1 MKPTDTIFVAGH
13 NGLLGSS
20 LIKIL
25 KNKNY
30 HNILTKSSEELDLR
44 DTSDVDN
51 FFKNNNID
59 VVILAAAKVG
69 NINENLNYPV
79 EFLSD
84 NIKIEINVINS
95 AFKNGVKN
103 LVFVS
108 SSCLYPQNA
117 KQPLKEEYIFSGPL
131 EDKNEAY
138 GLAKLVGLKLCQYY
152 NKEYG
157 MNYITVIPT
166 NLYGENDKFDP
177 EHSHVITGVMSR
189 MYHSKINNEDNVKIW
204 GSGEVYR
211 EFIYVDDAADAIIFI
226 LECENDFE
234 IINIGTGLDLT
245 IKDLVK
251 NIKIIVG
258 FEGELIF
265 DTTKPDGV
273 YKRQLDIGRL
283 NSLGWKPK
291 ISLNEGLKKT
301 FEGFLKRECEL
312 ND

>member
-1 MKPTDTIFVAGH
+1 MKPTDTVFVAGH
-13 NGLLGSS
+13 NGLLGTS
-20 LIKIL
+20 LVKLL

-30 HNILTKSSEELDLR
+30 TNIITKSSKELDLR
-44 DTSDVDN
+44 NLKDVDH

-69 NINENLNYPV
+69 NINENLENPV

-84 NIKIEINVINS
+84 NIKIELNVINS
-95 AFKNGVKN
+95 AFKHDVKN
-103 LVFVS
+103 LLFVS

-117 KQPLKEEYIFSGPL
+117 KQPLKEESIFSGPL
-131 EDKNEAY
+131 ENKNEAY

-177 EHSHVITGVMSR
+177 EYSHVITGVMSR
-189 MYHSKINNEDNVKIW
+189 MYDSKINHDDNVTIW
-204 GSGEVYR
+204 GSGNVYR
-211 EFIYVDDAADAIIFI
+211 EFIHVDDAADGIIFI
-226 LECENDFE
+226 LENKNTFD
-234 IINIGTGLDLT
+234 IINIGTGIDLT
-245 IKDLVK
+245 IKELVK
-251 NIKIIVG
+251 NIKNIVG

-265 DTTKPDGV
+265 DTSKPDGI
-273 YKRQLDIGRL
+273 YKRQLNTEKI

-291 ISLNEGLKKT
+291 IPLEEGLNRT
-301 FEGFLKRECEL
+301 FNGFLEKRRI
-312 ND
+312 NYD